1 MERFTEMLLIHLSA
15 GKRESEGNS
24 RGPIRCQRT
33 GRVVVVVVEEE
44 EKVAATQAL
53 PIIVSGDISST
64 AQ

>member
-24 RGPIRCQRT
+24 HGPIRCQRT

-44 EKVAATQAL
+44 EKVAATQL
-53 PIIVSGDISST
+53 FPSL
-64 AQ
+64 